1 MYEPERVSLKSIVEQ
16 HVWPNFGTWEEH
28 VQFYNT
34 VLATLAVVLWKRTQ
48 KTSRKLSFLKKTSK
62 SDFNMLQNVTERD
75 FLKKTF
81 LAESIFSIVTQQL
94 AYKWQFK
101 NKIFETYVHL
111 SMPFPRKRTTNR
123 KCGKMLSSMTVFGEI
138 SKNIWAIFQSL
149 IKVWQPF
156 KPTFEI

>member
-1 MYEPERVSLKSIVEQ
+1 MNEPERVSLKSIVEQ

-149 IKVWQPF
+149 MKVWQPF

>member
-1 MYEPERVSLKSIVEQ
+1 MNEPERVSLKSIVEQ

-34 VLATLAVVLWKRTQ
+34 VLATSAVVLWKRT
-48 KTSRKLSFLKKTSK
+48 RRENCHFLNK
-62 SDFNMLQNVTERD
+62 LQNLILTCFKMSLREI
-75 FLKKTF
+75 FWKKYF

>member
-1 MYEPERVSLKSIVEQ
+1 MNEPERVSLKSIVEQ

>member
-1 MYEPERVSLKSIVEQ
+1 MNEPERVSLKSIVKQ
-16 HVWPNFGTWEEH
+16 HVWPNFGTWEEQ

-34 VLATLAVVLWKRTQ
+34 VLATSAVVLWKRT
-48 KTSRKLSFLKKTSK
+48 RRENCHFLKK
-62 SDFNMLQNVTERD
+62 LQNLILTCFKMSLREI
-75 FLKKTF
+75 FWKKYF

-94 AYKWQFK
+94 AYKWHFK